1 MVHASRSLIK
11 HCFCFLLFLQFC
23 YLTKIAAQS
32 SNSLIQP
39 IEIKFLKDSIQTQES
54 KFIFNNVSLK
64 NNSLTAVTF
73 TTKFDYPCFLNVLTA
88 DNSSYTLQPQEQ
100 IIIPLRFIG
109 NLKTSC
115 KIDWLPFTISLLNN
129 NSKIASNYFLAK
141 PVVSLKWKCFLMSPT
156 LIVPEENKQ
165 ISFFIKLENNGNVTD
180 NYILDF
186 KSNLSL
192 NILNNKLIQT
202 LKAGESKLVEIKVNI
217 KGAEFEKLR
226 NEDVTVIIENG
237 SNDKKILV
245 QKITKIGNIIR
256 ESGDKWLKMPLTAEV
271 NAMNIA
277 STNPLIFFKLY
288 GTMELTKEESLA
300 LNYQSDNFFGEV
312 TNNTSILN
320 LKYSNNNW
328 DLGAGTIIAFNNFL
342 INGDGVEVRRKINSE
357 KYYEVSY
364 IKSRFGNTNQFGI
377 NIQTPIFSKL
387 SLYSNNFSNLDHIQ
401 KINSHFSQ
409 NKFLYQIDPTFKISL
424 DAGVGFEQI
433 NKPLIDSSL
442 ASLFSSI
449 RVEKTAGNL
458 VLNSS
463 FSIYSKNYPGLN
475 KGLTQFQGDVRYNL
489 KKVHVG
495 LNLDF
500 SKHIPTLLFK
510 DSILNPFY
518 NFKNTEVSA
527 RFGFTKSAFSISILP
542 GIFIQQQDSANAFK
556 SFMKKIASQI
566 FYNSNKVQAN
576 NYNNMGWVTIPELKT
591 ITPFFSM
598 NNITSI
604 QYNNFGLFTRI
615 DIGPYYYFEI
625 KDYIKSQTSF
635 SRVQISPYHSI
646 YLQKQNITIRNQ
658 INFSNSKPQ
667 NEQFNFL
674 TSNISWQSTK
684 SGIGMGVNSNIDL
697 KSGKTSSLNIYFKK
711 TFNAPVFPKKGLKN
725 FKVVLFI
732 DKDNNG
738 KFDNTDEAINTARL
752 TINNELVETNS
763 AGEVQIKN
771 YKSSNINI
779 NLSQIRT
786 LKGWIP
792 INGFDQNIVI
802 TDSKTIFIPFKKG
815 KSITGKL
822 SVDNDDK
829 SDIILQVGSIR
840 VTAIGH
846 DGTTSYSTL
855 TDNEGNFLLNLPE
868 DEYIITFNQN
878 AIDDKFKA
886 TEPIKKVDLINNET
900 EFVEF
905 IIKQKR
911 RQIVIKKQ

>member
-1 MVHASRSLIK
+1 MVDESSSFIK
-11 HCFCFLLFLQFC
+11 HLFCFLLFLQFFN
-23 YLTKIAAQS
+23 LTKTVAQKV
-32 SNSLIQP
+32 NSTNQP
-39 IEIKFLKDSIQTQES
+39 VEIRFLKDSIQTQES

-64 NNSLTAVTF
+64 NTSLSAVTF
-73 TTKFDYPCFLNVLTA
+73 VTKFEYPCFINVLTA
-88 DNSSYTLQPQEQ
+88 DNTSYTLQPQEQ

-115 KIDWLPFTISLLNN
+115 TIDWLPFTISLHNN
-129 NSKIASNYFLAK
+129 NTTLASNYFLTK
-141 PVVSLKWKCFLMSPT
+141 PVVSLKWKAYLLSST

-165 ISFFIKLENNGNVTD
+165 ISFFVKLENNGNVTD

-192 NILNNKLIQT
+192 NISNNKLTQT
-202 LKAGESKLVEIKVNI
+202 LKPGENKLIEIIVNI
-217 KGAEFEKLR
+217 KGPEFQKLR
-226 NEDVTVIIENG
+226 NEDVTVTIENG
-237 SNDKKILV
+237 WGDKKILV

-256 ESGDKWLKMPLTAEV
+256 ESGDSWQKIPLTAEV
-271 NAMNIA
+271 NSMNIA
-277 STNPLIFFKLY
+277 SSNPLLFFKLY
-288 GTMELTKEESLA
+288 GTMELKNENKLA
-300 LNYQSDNFFGEV
+300 LNYQSDNFFGKI

-320 LKYSNNNW
+320 LKHSTSAW
-328 DLGAGTIIAFNNFL
+328 DITAGTIIAFNNFL
-342 INGDGVEVRRKINSE
+342 VNGDGLEVRRKVNTE

-364 IKSRFGNTNQFGI
+364 IKSRFGNTDQFAVK
-377 NIQTPIFSKL
+377 IQTPIFSKL
-387 SLYSNNFSNLDHIQ
+387 SLYSNNFSNLDHDQ

-409 NKFLYQIDPTFKISL
+409 NKFTYEINPTFKISL
-424 DAGVGFEQI
+424 DAGIGFEQI
-433 NKPLIDSSL
+433 RKTLIDTSL
-442 ASLFSSI
+442 ASLFSSLK
-449 RVEKTAGNL
+449 VEKSAGNL

-463 FSIYSKNYPGLN
+463 FSIYSNNFPGLN
-475 KGLTQFQGDVRYNL
+475 KGLTQFQGDFRYNINKMHL
-489 KKVHVG
+489 G

-527 RFGFTKSAFSISILP
+527 RFGITQSNFSISILP

-566 FYNSNKVQAN
+566 FYNSKKIQAN
-576 NYNNMGWVTIPELKT
+576 NYNNMGWVTIPELKN
-591 ITPFFSM
+591 ISPFFSM

-625 KDYIKSQTSF
+625 KDYTKSQTSF

-658 INFSNSKPQ
+658 INFTNSKPQ
-667 NEQFNFL
+667 NERFNFL

-684 SGIGMGVNSNIDL
+684 SGIGMAVNSNIDL
-697 KSGKTSSLNIYFKK
+697 KSGKTSTLNISFKK
-711 TFNAPVFPKKGLKN
+711 TFNAPVFPKKGLTN
-725 FKVVLFI
+725 FKVVLFM

-738 KFDNTDEAINTARL
+738 KFDNNDETINWARL
-752 TINNELVETNS
+752 TINKELVETNG

-771 YKSSNINI
+771 YKTQNINI

-792 INGFDQNIVI
+792 IHGFDQNIV
-802 TDSKTIFIPFKKG
+802 TTNSKTIFIPFKKG

-822 SVDNDDK
+822 SVDKDDK

-840 VTAIGH
+840 VTATGH
-846 DGTTSYSTL
+846 DGTTTYSTL
-855 TDNEGNFLLNLPE
+855 TDNDGYFLLNLPE

-886 TEPIKKVDLINNET
+886 SEPVKKVDLINNET

-911 RQIVIKKQ
+911 RQIIIKKQ